1 MDQLTTPTSFPLAL
15 DWQGKMEPSSPSAH
29 SQQSFAEEQQSNYD
43 DDTYDFCNDLFNNA
57 LIDFDVELK
66 PEPLPLLEEAVLL
79 LPIIKKQEKDPWYDD
94 KLKQSSASPPFGSYV
109 PLPAV
114 IEDGSFTF
122 LPEEKPKNTEELLME
137 FDYVYGSVELNHLT
151 PPQTPPQSVAA
162 VSGTGCLP
170 IPALQTVLMPQ
181 SQPQQFQLSYVPQL
195 NQQLPMQQ
203 QQLSFLNPSDYYT
216 VNEYATAVQ
225 TPQQQQQQQ
234 QPEPPQQVPGFG
246 GAEYGLG
253 GTTGYSPQQM
263 EEVMQD
269 IVRSVQLEAETLR
282 QQEQLL
288 GNDNEEDDDEDSC
301 SFSETGSIDSG
312 RCSSAVSHSPAY
324 SDSAD
329 SSYYGSS
336 SYGRD
341 CDEDWSPAKS
351 KKLNLSSSAGGSV
364 SKKRTRPHG
373 RGTEDK
379 KSRKK
384 EQNKNAATRY
394 RQKKKAEIEEIL
406 IEESKL
412 RERNDEL
419 KSKSADLG
427 REVRYL
433 KKLMRELCQAKGLI

>member
-1 MDQLTTPTSFPLAL
+1 M
-15 DWQGKMEPSSPSAH
+15 
-29 SQQSFAEEQQSNYD
+29 NVY
-43 DDTYDFCNDLFNNA
+43 
-57 LIDFDVELK
+57 
-66 PEPLPLLEEAVLL
+66 
-79 LPIIKKQEKDPWYDD
+79 DPWYED
-94 KLKQSSASPPFGSYV
+94 KLKLSSASSPPFGGYA

-137 FDYVYGSVELNHLT
+137 FDYVYDSVELNHLT

-162 VSGTGCLP
+162 VSGGVCVP
-170 IPALQTVLMPQ
+170 IPGLQNVLMQQQ

-195 NQQLPMQQ
+195 NQQQQPMHQQ

-216 VNEYATAVQ
+216 VNEYVTAVQ
-225 TPQQQQQQQ
+225 TPQQQQQ
-234 QPEPPQQVPGFG
+234 QPEPPQQVPGFV

-253 GTTGYSPQQM
+253 GTTGFSPQQM

-269 IVRSVQLEAETLR
+269 IVRSAAEAETLL
-282 QQEQLL
+282 QLEQLV
-288 GNDNEEDDDEDSC
+288 GNDEEEDEDDEDSC
-301 SFSETGSIDSG
+301 GFSETGSIDSD
-312 RCSSAVSHSPAY
+312 RCSSAVSRSPAY

-336 SYGRD
+336 SYGTGAPED
-341 CDEDWSPAKS
+341 DEDWSPAKS
-351 KKLNLSSSAGGSV
+351 KKLNLSSNAGGGGSV

-412 RERNDEL
+412 RERHDEL

-427 REVRYL
+427 REVRCL